1 MFLEDRDIESVD
13 SLVDFFHAE
22 LDNGSQQNIQNSFL
36 KADSKLRC
44 LDKEMLD
51 IVSASDTQCIR
62 SSILNSVKI
71 NGVSDADIENCC
83 GGER

>member
-1 MFLEDRDIESVD
+1 MYQEVVMFPEDRDIESVD

-44 LDKEMLD
+44 LVATVALGIGVDFPNVEY
-51 IVSASDTQCIR
+51 IVH
-62 SSILNSVKI
+62 
-71 NGVSDADIENCC
+71 
-83 GGER
+83 